1 MLRFSFALPAVGTA
15 LALTFAV
22 AGPAAAGG
30 ARAVAPATF
39 EPLGAIASGVEKYFT
54 VNLQPGTSARDAGMV
69 AAYFRGFGLDAELT
83 PEHDIIFV
91 HGTYGETAAAA
102 HTSFARV
109 RVRDATFTHAMA
121 GESYPAGIARFIL
134 ATTVE
139 EGPSAIAATKV
150 TVAPPSV
157 FAPADIAS
165 YYDIEPLYKAG
176 LSGSGQ
182 KVAVLACASILPADI
197 TAFEKKFGLAAN
209 LPTIVKVDG
218 GTTATDLEPTGDVE
232 RVIGT
237 APKAQVYLYVIP
249 DDCSYGHLADGF
261 AKIAADTV
269 TKHFSAVTHSY
280 GATEDDYAYYGGSS
294 QLNAEHAD
302 LALLLGRSTPVFTV
316 SGDWGASF
324 GSSDQSLYDGE
335 ITVWYPA
342 SDPSVIAVGGTEA
355 DALSATDPKR
365 YLETAWGDGG
375 GGVSSLFKISA
386 WQAGVSG
393 VASRTY
399 RNVPDVAL
407 AASAGEGYAAI
418 WTQTGDKQ
426 GEYYFY
432 GTSFAGPTWAG
443 LIALVEQARTTAKK
457 KPLANVAKTL
467 YALRTTSGVF
477 GDILQGCNGY
487 YCAKAG
493 YDNVTGLGVF
503 DGANLEKALLAQ
515 P

>member
-1 MLRFSFALPAVGTA
+1 MHRFSVAVGTA
-15 LALTFAV
+15 ALTLAFGFV
-22 AGPAAAGG
+22 APADAGG
-30 ARAVAPATF
+30 AHAVAPATF
-39 EPLGAIASGVEKYFT
+39 QRIGSIASGAEKYFT
-54 VNLQPGTSARDAGMV
+54 VNLQPGTSARDARTV
-69 AAYFRGFGLDAELT
+69 AAYFHAFGLDAELT

-102 HTSFARV
+102 RTSFARV

-121 GESYPAGIARFIL
+121 GENYPAGIARFIL

-150 TVAPPSV
+150 TVAPPSG

-165 YYDIEPLYKAG
+165 YYDIAPLYKAG

-182 KVAVLACASILPADI
+182 KVAILACASVVPADI
-197 TAFEKKFGLAAN
+197 TAFEKKFGLTAN
-209 LPTIVKVDG
+209 VPTIVKVDG
-218 GTTATDLEPTGDVE
+218 GTTSTDLEPTGDVE

-269 TKHFSAVTHSY
+269 TEHFAAVTHSY
-280 GATEDDYAYYGGSS
+280 GATEDDYAYYGGTS

-302 LALLLGRSTPVFTV
+302 LELLLGRSTPVFTV

-324 GSSDQSLYDGE
+324 GSSGQSLYDGE

-342 SDPSVIAVGGTEA
+342 SDWSVIAVGGTEA
-355 DALSATDPKR
+355 DAVSATDPKR

-375 GGVSSLFKISA
+375 GGVSSVFKIPA
-386 WQAGVSG
+386 WEVGVPG
-393 VASRTY
+393 TASQTY

-407 AASAGEGYAAI
+407 ASSAGEGYAAI
-418 WTQTGDKQ
+418 WTESGSQQ
-426 GEYYFY
+426 SEYYFY

-457 KPLANVAKTL
+457 KPLANLVKTL

-503 DGANLEKALLAQ
+503 NGANLEKALLAQ